1 MSFCPSPESVI
12 TKWSNRESGF
22 GRYDVM
28 LEPIRSTEDAII
40 LEFKVHDPED
50 ENTLSDTVKEA
61 LTQIE
66 RKKYSASLEA
76 KGIAPERIRKYGF
89 AFEGKTD
96 NSVKAHGTVKCKPCV
111 FFTSQRRNMN
121 NHILAINHSESWRYS
136 TLQLFL

>member
-1 MSFCPSPESVI
+1 
-12 TKWSNRESGF
+12 
-22 GRYDVM
+22 M

-61 LTQIE
+61 LAQIE

-89 AFEGKTD
+89 AFEGKT
-96 NSVKAHGTVKCKPCV
+96 VLIG
-111 FFTSQRRNMN
+111 
-121 NHILAINHSESWRYS
+121 
-136 TLQLFL
+136 